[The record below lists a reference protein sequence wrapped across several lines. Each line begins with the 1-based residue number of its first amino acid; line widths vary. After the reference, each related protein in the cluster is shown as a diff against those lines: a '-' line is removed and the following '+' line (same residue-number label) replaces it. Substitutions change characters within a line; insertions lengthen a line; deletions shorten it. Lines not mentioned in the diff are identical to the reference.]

1 MAPHGDY
8 DHMGEVINLV
18 NNIKIENVILNC
30 TPYNDLEKDLI
41 KVLEDKN
48 IKYYSCI
55 KELNIDKYKLK
66 FLNAEIYLW
75 SKF

>member
-66 FLNAEIYLW
+66 FLNAEIYL
-75 SKF
+75 